1 MNSFK
6 RHIYKNS
13 KVKQKITLLTLTPTS
28 ANLLGFLPD
37 DTIVQVRS
45 NSSWL
50 VGPTPNW
57 FSISSGGVSGN
68 GDGLFIINTQ
78 SNSTNNSRS
87 YLLSVTAGEVGE
99 TVTKTFFIS
108 QGAFIPT
115 LTLDPSSESLPETD
129 PSNFN
134 VNVTSNTDWVID
146 TPSNWFDIT
155 VGNEASTDLVGSGNG
170 FFTIIP
176 TNNTTGNNRS
186 RNLSVTAGTEGNTIT
201 EVFSLSQIGVNKQ
214 ITISPEFKDTNR
226 NLETYPI
233 TITSNASWT
242 ITIPNEFSWITADE
256 FSGSNNGS
264 VNVTVSKNE
273 TDYERTG
280 EVIFAT
286 DDISRIHPV
295 TQEGID
301 VSNLKEHVVS
311 KESTASEACSTSPSI
326 SVFSNSDDFGGSEI
340 LYENIEGSSR
350 VGEGFYRR
358 GIVVL
363 EFNNNGERISIS
375 EDEICIG

>member
-57 FSISSGGVSGN
+57 FSINSGGVSGSGN
-68 GDGLFIINTQ
+68 GLFVINTQ

-87 YLLSVTAGEVGE
+87 YLLNVTAGEVGE

-115 LTLDPSSESLPETD
+115 LTLDPSSKSLPETD

-134 VNVTSNTDWVID
+134 VNVTSNTSWIVGD
-146 TPSNWFDIT
+146 TPDWFS
-155 VGNEASTDLVGSGNG
+155 VGGGNDNNSGFGSGNG

-176 TNNTTGNNRS
+176 TDNTTGSNREYD
-186 RNLSVTAGTEGNTIT
+186 LIVTAGTEGNTIT
-201 EVFSLSQIGVNKQ
+201 KVFSLSQIGVNKQ

-242 ITIPNEFSWITADE
+242 ITIPNEFSWIMVDE
-256 FSGSNNGS
+256 FSGSNYGS
-264 VNVTVSKNE
+264 VNVTISKNE
-273 TDYERTG
+273 TEDERIG

-286 DDISRIHPV
+286 DDVSITHTV

-301 VSNLKEHVVS
+301 VSNLKEYTVS
-311 KESTASEACSTSPSI
+311 KAATSSEACNTSPSI
-326 SVFSNSDDFGGSEI
+326 PVFSNSDDFGGSEI

-375 EDEICIG
+375 EDEICTG

>member
-87 YLLSVTAGEVGE
+87 YLLNVTAGEVGE

-115 LTLDPSSESLPETD
+115 LTLDPSSKILPETD

-134 VNVTSNTDWVID
+134 VNVTSNTSWIVGD
-146 TPSNWFDIT
+146 TPDWFS
-155 VGNEASTDLVGSGNG
+155 VGGGNDNNSGFGSGNG

-176 TNNTTGNNRS
+176 TDNTTGSNREYD
-186 RNLSVTAGTEGNTIT
+186 LIVTAGTEGNTIT
-201 EVFSLSQIGVNKQ
+201 KVFSLSQIGVNKQ

-242 ITIPNEFSWITADE
+242 ITIPDEFSWITADE

-286 DDISRIHPV
+286 DDVPITHTV

-301 VSNLKEHVVS
+301 VSNLKEYTVS
-311 KESTASEACSTSPSI
+311 KAATSSEACNTSPSI
-326 SVFSNSDDFGGSEI
+326 PVFSNSDDFGGSEI

-375 EDEICIG
+375 EDEICTG

>member
-87 YLLSVTAGEVGE
+87 YLLNVTAGEVGE

-115 LTLDPSSESLPETD
+115 LTLDPSSKILPETD

-134 VNVTSNTDWVID
+134 VNVTSNTSWIVGD
-146 TPSNWFDIT
+146 TPDWFS
-155 VGNEASTDLVGSGNG
+155 VGGGNDNNSGFGSGNG

-176 TNNTTGNNRS
+176 TDNTTGSNREYD
-186 RNLSVTAGTEGNTIT
+186 LIVTAGTEGNTIT
-201 EVFSLSQIGVNKQ
+201 KVFSLSQIGVNKQ

-242 ITIPNEFSWITADE
+242 ITIPDEFSWITADG

-264 VNVTVSKNE
+264 VNVTISKNE
-273 TDYERTG
+273 TEDERIG
-280 EVIFAT
+280 NIVFAT
-286 DDISRIHPV
+286 DDISRIHTV

-301 VSNLKEHVVS
+301 VSNLKEYTVS
-311 KESTASEACSTSPSI
+311 KAATSSEACNTSPSI
-326 SVFSNSDDFGGSEI
+326 PVFSNSDDFGGSEI